1 VGVNFPWLTGEMDRL
16 PVIAVV
22 PVHQDDPGAPYSCA
36 ALRPLGGTP
45 LLVLAL
51 RTLHN
56 SGAVDRITV
65 TCPADLE
72 HPIAQVLK
80 TLPVDLPVT
89 GALVT
94 CCPERL
100 LTADPRDRAG
110 QPDCPIRQD
119 CQDRIDCQDLLQGTE
134 RLIAGAGRCPMNRL
148 EQPWDTAAVL
158 VVHDPLMAF
167 VPAETVKAVV
177 ETLQQAPPG
186 CLAAVPIGP
195 VTDTVK
201 RISRDSSVLSTEDR
215 DRFRSVSSPVAY
227 RIPGTGPSGE
237 RAVLRG
243 LLDTGAPPHPSPG
256 RTDRGSGT
264 RWSDLGT
271 GLIGTLDDLRPSQS
285 PPEARRNAELCGVT
299 VSAQHEM
306 RVASQDDLDLAEAL
320 LAVGHLQEA
329 L

>member
-1 VGVNFPWLTGEMDRL
+1 MGLNLPWSPGETHRS

-36 ALRPLGGTP
+36 ALRLLGGTP
-45 LLVLAL
+45 LIVLAL

-72 HPIAQVLK
+72 QPIAQVLK

-89 GALVT
+89 GPLVT
-94 CCPERL
+94 CCPDRL
-100 LTADPRDRAG
+100 LTSDTPDCVG
-110 QPDCPIRQD
+110 QLDCPIQS
-119 CQDRIDCQDLLQGTE
+119 DRPDCQDLLHEPE
-134 RLIAGAGRCPMNRL
+134 RLSAGAGRCPMNRL

-158 VVHDPLMAF
+158 VVHDPLRAF
-167 VPAETVKAVV
+167 VPAETVKTVV

-186 CLAAVPIGP
+186 CLAAVPVGP

-227 RIPGTGPSGE
+227 RIPGTGPFGE
-237 RAVLRG
+237 WAVLRS
-243 LLDTGAPPHPSPG
+243 LLDAGSPPPPLPG
-256 RTDRGSGT
+256 RADRAPDP
-264 RWSDLGT
+264 RWSDLRT
-271 GLIGTLDDLRPSQS
+271 GLIGTLDDLRPPQ
-285 PPEARRNAELCGVT
+285 PPPGTHGSAELCGVA

-306 RVASQDDLDLAEAL
+306 RIASQDDLDLAEAL
-320 LAVGHLQEA
+320 LAVGRLH
-329 L
+329 